1 MIKVIKN
8 FLSKEKANILEQ
20 DFMGHHIPWFW
31 NDTTTNV
38 NDKTKYNTKNTIDL
52 GQFVHS
58 IKSEEMTSSIFEGFK
73 KVVNNIN
80 YDNLIR
86 IKANL
91 NSNKTGYKKSSHQPI
106 HNDTHFIGYKS
117 LIYYVN
123 DSDGDTIF
131 FNDNLKEIKRV
142 NPKKGKAVLF
152 DSNIL
157 HCGSNPI
164 NTLNRVVINFIFKG
178 SGNEKSILYR

>member
-1 MIKVIKN
+1 MIKIINN

-20 DFMGHHIPWFW
+20 DFMGHLIPWFW
-31 NDTTTNV
+31 NDSTTNID
-38 NDKTKYNTKNTIDL
+38 DKIKHTTKNTIDL

-80 YDNLIR
+80 YNNLIR

-106 HNDTHFIGYKS
+106 HYDSHSTGYKS

-123 DSDGDTIF
+123 NSDGDTIF

-142 NPKKGKAVLF
+142 NPKKGRAVLF

-164 NTLNRVVINFIFKG
+164 KSDVRGVINFIFKG
-178 SGNEKSILYR
+178 NENNILHR

>member
-1 MIKVIKN
+1 M
-8 FLSKEKANILEQ
+8 
-20 DFMGHHIPWFW
+20 
-31 NDTTTNV
+31 
-38 NDKTKYNTKNTIDL
+38 
-52 GQFVHS
+52 
-58 IKSEEMTSSIFEGFK
+58 
-73 KVVNNIN
+73 VNNIN

-106 HNDTHFIGYKS
+106 HNDTHLTGFKS

-164 NTLNRVVINFIFKG
+164 NTLNRVVINFIFE
-178 SGNEKSILYR
+178 GNEKSILYR